1 MTDMT
6 QIQHRGGAFLI
17 EDMSPDEMFTPEDFS
32 DEQRAFAQAARD
44 FMEKEVFPL
53 IPRIEAMEPGLTP
66 KVLRKAAE
74 VGLLQ
79 VDVPVEYG
87 GLGLDKI
94 SSMLVSEQVG
104 QYGSFAVSFGAHTG
118 IGTLPITFFG
128 SPEQKQRY
136 LPRLAT
142 GEMLAAYAL
151 TEPGSGSDAL
161 AARTTAVLNEANTH
175 YVLNGTKMWIT
186 NAGFADIFIV
196 FAKVDGEKSKFS
208 AFIVEK
214 EFSGVSTGVEEHKM
228 GIKGS
233 STRMLNL
240 DNVPVPVENL
250 IGEVGGGGKI
260 ALNILNIGRFKLGG
274 GVTGGMKLALNH
286 SLKYAMERV
295 QFGVPIVSFGLIQ
308 SKLAEMCM
316 NTYVAETMVYRTA
329 GLIEAAL
336 ADVDVN
342 DTRTYLRRIE
352 EYSTECSIM
361 KVYCSELLDAVV
373 DEGVQILGG
382 MGYSAE
388 YPLERAY
395 RDSRINRIFE
405 GTNEINRMVAIGQL
419 LRKAMGGKLPIIPIL
434 QEITVDALSHSAAD
448 SPTDEPIEGREGWW
462 VAQAKKVTLF
472 TAGVAVQHFMKDL
485 QNQQEVMASLSDLLM
500 DVYAMESVLL
510 RTMKRMASGA
520 EDVQLELDITRNF
533 FNDALD
539 RLNKNARQVLAV
551 CATGDTL
558 LKQLQAVERFT
569 RHLPINTVE
578 TRRRIAE
585 RLIART
591 EYPY

>member
-1 MTDMT
+1 
-6 QIQHRGGAFLI
+6 
-17 EDMSPDEMFTPEDFS
+17 
-32 DEQRAFAQAARD
+32 
-44 FMEKEVFPL
+44 
-53 IPRIEAMEPGLTP
+53 
-66 KVLRKAAE
+66 
-74 VGLLQ
+74 
-79 VDVPVEYG
+79 
-87 GLGLDKI
+87 
-94 SSMLVSEQVG
+94 
-104 QYGSFAVSFGAHTG
+104 
-118 IGTLPITFFG
+118 
-128 SPEQKQRY
+128 
-136 LPRLAT
+136 
-142 GEMLAAYAL
+142 
-151 TEPGSGSDAL
+151 
-161 AARTTAVLNEANTH
+161 
-175 YVLNGTKMWIT
+175 
-186 NAGFADIFIV
+186 
-196 FAKVDGEKSKFS
+196 
-208 AFIVEK
+208 
-214 EFSGVSTGVEEHKM
+214 
-228 GIKGS
+228 
-233 STRMLNL
+233 
-240 DNVPVPVENL
+240 
-250 IGEVGGGGKI
+250 
-260 ALNILNIGRFKLGG
+260 
-274 GVTGGMKLALNH
+274 
-286 SLKYAMERV
+286 
-295 QFGVPIVSFGLIQ
+295 
-308 SKLAEMCM
+308 
-316 NTYVAETMVYRTA
+316 
-329 GLIEAAL
+329 
-336 ADVDVN
+336 
-342 DTRTYLRRIE
+342 
-352 EYSTECSIM
+352 
-361 KVYCSELLDAVV
+361 
-373 DEGVQILGG
+373 